1 MGQEQQDAELPFDS
15 SEEQQEQGSQRG
27 GRRQQRRMSSEQ
39 FGGQKLS
46 PRPQDPVPQHDRVQE
61 MLRHRCE
68 TGSTPFVAK
77 LTNVTLDESTFG
89 VLVRIDEVLRWRQQL
104 GDKTTLDRI
113 EEIYVSRFRDF
124 LS

>member
-1 MGQEQQDAELPFDS
+1 MGQEQQDADLPFDQ
-15 SEEQQEQGSQRG
+15 SEDQQESGAQRDN
-27 GRRQQRRMSSEQ
+27 RRQQRRMSSDQ
-39 FGGQKLS
+39 FGSQKMQ
-46 PRPQDPVPQHDRVQE
+46 RPAEPPPQHDRVQE
-61 MLRHRCE
+61 LLRHRRE

-104 GDKTTLDRI
+104 GDKATLDRI
-113 EEIYVSRFRDF
+113 EDIYVSRFRDF